1 MISFEEYRAQISGNY
16 ADGNC
21 PLNDV
26 LFIFQGKWN
35 AKVLFA
41 LIREDPLRFKELQRR
56 IPGVT
61 NNMLTVTLK
70 DLEARGFVNRV
81 QYQEMPL
88 RVEYSLTDY
97 AKSLY
102 PIFVAMTEWAVS
114 QQQ

>member
-1 MISFEEYRAQISGNY
+1 MEWKG
-16 ADGNC
+16 
-21 PLNDV
+21 
-26 LFIFQGKWN
+26 LFT
-35 AKVLFA
+35 

-70 DLEARGFVNRV
+70 DLEVRGFVKRT

-102 PIFVAMTEWAVS
+102 PIFMAMTEWATNNHK
-114 QQQ
+114 